1 MTISGEVTGFDC
13 IGNRDKI
20 TGIDISGNNALT
32 VLSCF
37 SNKLSSLDVSI
48 DGSMEDLL
56 ARDPEWIV
64 LLSDGASDEETI
76 ATFRTFNGAE
86 QLQAMVKEQVVV
98 IPFVLTDPPNVLSVA
113 GASTLAE
120 KLAK

>member
-1 MTISGEVTGFDC
+1 MKSSARNQLAGTVTAVGQECD
-13 IGNRDKI
+13 GYWVGVR
-20 TGIDISGNNALT
+20 
-32 VLSCF
+32 
-37 SNKLSSLDVSI
+37 VS
-48 DGSMEDLL
+48 EHLEL
-56 ARDPEWIV
+56 QAIV